1 MGITKNT
8 RVNRQVIQ
16 KKSKIFFHKIIDK
29 RLTIGIGNNILI
41 AWLVLCDFAPIET
54 CKINR
59 AKIDKL
65 FMR

>member
-1 MGITKNT
+1 MGISENT

-16 KKSKIFFHKIIDK
+16 KKIKFFSIKLLIK